1 MCKTTYSFGFGF
13 SIFARMELL
22 ASLAFIDWNADPEIF
37 SLGPFTV
44 RWYGLLFALG
54 FFVGQFIM
62 ARIYKLEGKPEADLE
77 ILMLYMIIS
86 TVVGARLGHCL
97 FYPPDYYLAHPIDIL
112 KVWEG
117 GLASHGATVGI
128 LFGLWLYTRKRPDQ
142 PYIWLL
148 DRIVIVV
155 ALGGGFI
162 RLGNLMN
169 SEIIGSPTDVPWA
182 FIFHKVDELPRHPA
196 QLYEAISCFLLFIA
210 LYFSY
215 NQHKEKTPPGRLFGL
230 FVWVLFSLRIGYE
243 FFKENQVPF
252 EDALPLNMGQ
262 ILSIPLVLIGLWIY
276 IRSFQTK
283 STTA

>member
-1 MCKTTYSFGFGF
+1 
-13 SIFARMELL
+13 MELVML
-22 ASLAFIDWNADPEIF
+22 PAFIDWNADPELF
-37 SLGPFTV
+37 SIGPFTV

-62 ARIYKLEGKPEADLE
+62 AHIYKLEGKPESDLE
-77 ILMLYMIIS
+77 KLMIYMIVS

-97 FYPPDYYLAHPIDIL
+97 FYQPDYYLSNPIEIL

-128 LFGLWLYTRKRPDQ
+128 LLGLWLYTRKRPDQ
-142 PYIWLL
+142 PYMWLL

-169 SEIIGSPTDVPWA
+169 SEIIGSPTDLPWA
-182 FIFHKVDELPRHPA
+182 FIFHKVDEVPRHPA
-196 QLYEAISCFLLFIA
+196 QLYEAVSCFILFGV
-210 LYFSY
+210 LYRSY
-215 NQHKEKTPPGRLFGL
+215 LVTKEKTPRGRLFGL
-230 FVWVLFSLRIGYE
+230 FVWVLFSLRILYE

-252 EDALPLNMGQ
+252 EDGLPLNMGQ
-262 ILSIPLVLIGLWIY
+262 LLSIPLVLIGLRIY
-276 IRSFQTK
+276 LRSFRTK
-283 STTA
+283 AEAI